1 MEIVSL
7 EPNPSMMAQHSPK
20 PHDPRELGASP
31 QTIQDR
37 FNAALEAAPADLE
50 EEAEMLSRAH
60 DILHEGL
67 Q

>member
-1 MEIVSL
+1 MT
-7 EPNPSMMAQHSPK
+7 QHSPK

-37 FNAALEAAPADLE
+37 FNAALNAVPADLE